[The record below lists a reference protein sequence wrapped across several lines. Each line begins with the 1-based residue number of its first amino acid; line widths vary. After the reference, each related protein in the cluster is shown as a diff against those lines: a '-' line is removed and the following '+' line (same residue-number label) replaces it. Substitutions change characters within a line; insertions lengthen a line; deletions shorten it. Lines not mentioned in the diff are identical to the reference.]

1 MLKYKKL
8 QDTYEEGNINKTIY
22 KFIYYMLYH
31 NNIYILLKNV
41 NLYRSKFLT
50 YYTLYIFHNLT

>member
-50 YYTLYIFHNLT
+50 HYTLYIFHNLT